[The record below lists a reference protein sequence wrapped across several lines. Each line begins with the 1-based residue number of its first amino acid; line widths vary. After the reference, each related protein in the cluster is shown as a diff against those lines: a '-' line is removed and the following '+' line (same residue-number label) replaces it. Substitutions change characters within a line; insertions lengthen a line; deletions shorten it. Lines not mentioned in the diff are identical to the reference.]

1 MKYKVTIRATVT
13 KTYMV
18 KAENEDLAVMEAQE
32 KFSVLVEEDIEE
44 HYQQD
49 LVTVE
54 KVD

>member
-1 MKYKVTIRATVT
+1 MKYAVTIQATVT

-18 KAENEDLAVMEAQE
+18 EAENEDLAVMEAQE
-32 KFSVLVEEDIEE
+32 NFSVLNEEGIDEN
-44 HYQQD
+44 YQQD